1 MADFQERLRQAG
13 QQQFSGDNKPAGR
26 NPGTGFSGFS
36 SQGKSFTQW
45 NSQDSQQAPQNMPKF
60 KMEQQP
66 PQQFQQQAPPQFQQ
80 QPPQQFQQPQRQQQ
94 GMNPLKQLT
103 DMAEQI
109 AGLQSMISE
118 IKKESE
124 LKTEEINKLKAAISS
139 VKNSSGALKTAGSN
153 IQAISED
160 DDPAGI
166 MGEIPSKSELQ
177 AELQDLLS
185 LQQQHN
191 GSDMHLKVGCA
202 PMIRIEG
209 ELVPV
214 GEQPLTENDT
224 KRLLLPLLTKKQI
237 KELSHGKEADFSFQ
251 KEQGRFRTNV
261 YLQKGKISGSF
272 RLVKSAIP
280 SLDELGIPP
289 SIKQALSFTS
299 GLFLLTGPTGSGK
312 STSMAG
318 MVEYMNNNLKYHI
331 ITLEDPIEYVFEDK
345 GCIISQ
351 REVGIDTISYNE
363 GMRAALR
370 QDPDVIILG
379 ELRDAET
386 VSQALKAAETG
397 HFVISTLH
405 SPNAIQTIGRIV
417 DLFPPADR
425 MSVCATISETLCG
438 ILSHKLILSSDMEKR
453 VLIPELLFVTPTIAS
468 LIRAGQH
475 HEIYDYMKEGST
487 EGMVTFNQSF
497 LTRIKEGIITEET
510 ALAYAEEPNELS
522 LMLKS
527 MAPSGGSNEAQF
539 IGHKLY

>member
-1 MADFQERLRQAG
+1 
-13 QQQFSGDNKPAGR
+13 
-26 NPGTGFSGFS
+26 
-36 SQGKSFTQW
+36 
-45 NSQDSQQAPQNMPKF
+45 
-60 KMEQQP
+60 
-66 PQQFQQQAPPQFQQ
+66 
-80 QPPQQFQQPQRQQQ
+80 
-94 GMNPLKQLT
+94 
-103 DMAEQI
+103 
-109 AGLQSMISE
+109 
-118 IKKESE
+118 
-124 LKTEEINKLKAAISS
+124 
-139 VKNSSGALKTAGSN
+139 
-153 IQAISED
+153 
-160 DDPAGI
+160 
-166 MGEIPSKSELQ
+166 
-177 AELQDLLS
+177 
-185 LQQQHN
+185 
-191 GSDMHLKVGCA
+191 
-202 PMIRIEG
+202 
-209 ELVPV
+209 
-214 GEQPLTENDT
+214 QPLTENDT

-522 LMLKS
+522 LMLKN